1 MAVPINKESS
11 STFSIKSRI
20 YETNSPSCN
29 ATIQEVLRSSQEASQ
44 KLEQEHTIT
53 IITLDLATAK
63 KAYSIIWQDPETY
76 KNVFIRLGTFHTI
89 CAFFKAL
96 GKTLEGSGFEEIVL
110 ESGMCSS
117 GSMNGI
123 MAGKHYNC
131 AMTVHKLFLET
142 MEKLLL
148 KQFLIKTVASAK

>member
-1 MAVPINKESS
+1 MFK
-11 STFSIKSRI
+11 
-20 YETNSPSCN
+20 
-29 ATIQEVLRSSQEASQ
+29 
-44 KLEQEHTIT
+44 
-53 IITLDLATAK
+53 K
-63 KAYSIIWQDPETY
+63 KAFFSKKYFFLIFCINRFNLWSFDPETC
-76 KNVFIRLGTFHTI
+76 KNNFIRLGIFHI
-89 CAFFKAL
+89 NCALFKAL

-123 MAGKHYNC
+123 MAGKHYYC
-131 AMTVHKLFLET
+131 AMTVHKLNLEI